1 MVMCL
6 CCDEPG
12 NGLGAEGAAAVAPAL
27 AKMVNMTTL
36 DLSSACVGVCGCVCM
51 HGCVRIE

>member
-12 NGLGAEGAAAVAPAL
+12 NGLGAKGAAAVAPAL
-27 AKMVNMTTL
+27 EKMVNMTSL
-36 DLSSACVGVCGCVCM
+36 ELYSACVGVCGCVCM
-51 HGCVRIE
+51 YGCVWIG